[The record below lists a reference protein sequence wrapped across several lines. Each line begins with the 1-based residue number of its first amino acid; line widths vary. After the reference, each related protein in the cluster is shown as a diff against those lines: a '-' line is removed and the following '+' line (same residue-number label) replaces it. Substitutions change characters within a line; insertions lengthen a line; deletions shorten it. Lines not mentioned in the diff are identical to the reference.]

1 MGNIT
6 DFCNITLKTNSTD
19 LPQYMAYYIMAIN
32 QSGRR
37 NKNRVIEKMQYYY
50 SKLVSF
56 TQIDDS
62 IFNVRNQF

>member
-19 LPQYMAYYIMAIN
+19 LPQYMAIN

-37 NKNRVIEKMQYYY
+37 NKNRVIEKMLHYY
-50 SKLVSF
+50 
-56 TQIDDS
+56 
-62 IFNVRNQF
+62 FNLKYCRIYDMLES